1 MKSHYPK
8 PEVGMEVFVV
18 YRNTKRIEN
27 QFISGVGRKWITL
40 DSFNRFDKET
50 WEIDGVK
57 YVSPGIVYPS
67 EQYYLEERDLNN
79 AWDELITLVRCIRIP
94 KNMTVEKIKEII
106 KLMELDQ

>member
-8 PEVGMEVFVV
+8 PEVGMEVFIVDGK
-18 YRNTKRIEN
+18 YKSNSIITA
-27 QFISGVGRKWITL
+27 VGRKWIYFGKL
-40 DSFNRFDKET
+40 NQRFDKET
-50 WEIDGVK
+50 WKIDGGK